1 MIDRIRIICEICGRS
16 DEEVSGWHPRCLK
29 HGGPVCSRCCMNC
42 EHSREFS
49 GLYKCTFKTVEHR
62 RKESLQRAKE
72 KQEVENARITEAFLR
87 RRREI
92 ARVNAIKRAKE
103 KQRKKANGGDKNEE
117 ISGPQAEK
125 EACQNEQKSR
135 GKSACTN
142 Q

>member
-1 MIDRIRIICEICGRS
+1 MTDRIMIVCEICGRS
-16 DEEVSGWHPRCLK
+16 DEEVRGWHPRCLK

-49 GLYKCTFKTVEHR
+49 GLYKCTFKTVEQR

-72 KQEVENARITEAFLR
+72 KQADENARITDAFLR

-103 KQRKKANGGDKNEE
+103 KQRKKSTGGK
-117 ISGPQAEK
+117 K
-125 EACQNEQKSR
+125 
-135 GKSACTN
+135 
-142 Q
+142 